1 MNGGTPL
8 IDKLLAP
15 ASAQRSD
22 LVPLKAQLAI
32 YAADAVTDIEAI
44 ANDIRLPSRAAVERQ
59 LGVDPAQLKLSQPG
73 GAHPAAGLT
82 DGTRLSA
89 AARIISELLGSTP
102 ARGDAVRGSA
112 PLWPAAAAPEPQQ
125 LAAALAR
132 SVAGSGLFYE
142 SHLLQFFSGQRS
154 LPQLLQEPQAQL
166 RLPSAAVEFS
176 ADSSKASS
184 ADSSTISS
192 SDPAADSST
201 SPLAATSA
209 NATTVS
215 SHVTASI
222 AADAIPLVRQQ
233 LELLALSQFRWS
245 GEAWPG
251 SAMEWEITE
260 QGHRQQGGGENNP
273 PHPPHSW
280 STSLSMTLPQL
291 GSIELRLSL
300 TGDHW
305 RADLGVAQAVTL
317 SAMRAGSAQLRQRFS
332 AAGMHLSDLQVAQL
346 PQAVFEQ
353 QSDKK
358 NDSENK

>member
-73 GAHPAAGLT
+73 GAHPAAGLA

-102 ARGDAVRGSA
+102 ARGEAVRGSA

-166 RLPSAAVEFS
+166 RLPSAAVDFS
-176 ADSSKASS
+176 TDASNVPS
-184 ADSSTISS
+184 VDSS

-222 AADAIPLVRQQ
+222 AADAIPLLRQQ

-260 QGHRQQGGGENNP
+260 QGRRQQGGSENNP
-273 PHPPHSW
+273 QHPSQSW

-305 RADLGVAQAVTL
+305 RADLGAAQAATL
-317 SAMRAGSAQLRQRFS
+317 SAMRADSEQLRQRFS
-332 AAGMHLSDLQVAQL
+332 AAGMHLSDLQVAQS

-353 QSDKK
+353 QSDEKK
-358 NDSENK
+358 